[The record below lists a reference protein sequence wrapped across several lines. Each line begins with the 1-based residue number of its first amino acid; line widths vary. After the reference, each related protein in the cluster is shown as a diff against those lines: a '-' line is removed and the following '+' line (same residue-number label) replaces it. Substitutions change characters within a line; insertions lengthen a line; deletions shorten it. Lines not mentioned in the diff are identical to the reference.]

1 MKLRKGNLKT
11 KLCQLALIPV
21 ICLGLATLVI
31 ASVSVYISTAN
42 ETKDGLKNLAYMLHQ
57 MCDIDGEGH
66 YWVKGQ
72 HLMKG
77 NDVFDNNYKIVDNIK
92 RTSSVDAT
100 IFYGDVRMITTIH
113 NDGKRAIGTH
123 ASLAVVES
131 VLKKGND
138 YFSRQV
144 SIGGVSYFGY
154 YTPLT
159 NPDGSIVGMVFVGKP
174 RIAVVEAVMATV
186 FWIFLLTLLVA
197 GFTVMMSIHYAHKIV
212 YSLDKTKEFLGNI
225 AKGNVEEKID
235 PNILKRNDEIGEM
248 GNFAVSLKQSINQL
262 VSTDSLTG
270 LYNRRSCETILT
282 KIIEENKK
290 YKTKSVIV
298 IGDID
303 LFKQVN
309 DTYGH
314 QIGDLV
320 LKELAI
326 VFKEHMEHKGIVARW
341 GGEEFMFIYERMD
354 MERVYEHLQE
364 LMKAIENMQ
373 IPYNDEMISVGMTFG
388 AALCD
393 QDCDID
399 QIIKLA
405 DDNLYY
411 GKNHGRHMIVI
422 K

>member
-1 MKLRKGNLKT
+1 
-11 KLCQLALIPV
+11 
-21 ICLGLATLVI
+21 
-31 ASVSVYISTAN
+31 
-42 ETKDGLKNLAYMLHQ
+42 
-57 MCDIDGEGH
+57 
-66 YWVKGQ
+66 
-72 HLMKG
+72 
-77 NDVFDNNYKIVDNIK
+77 
-92 RTSSVDAT
+92 
-100 IFYGDVRMITTIH
+100 
-113 NDGKRAIGTH
+113 
-123 ASLAVVES
+123 
-131 VLKKGND
+131 
-138 YFSRQV
+138 
-144 SIGGVSYFGY
+144 
-154 YTPLT
+154 
-159 NPDGSIVGMVFVGKP
+159 
-174 RIAVVEAVMATV
+174 
-186 FWIFLLTLLVA
+186 
-197 GFTVMMSIHYAHKIV
+197 
-212 YSLDKTKEFLGNI
+212 
-225 AKGNVEEKID
+225 
-235 PNILKRNDEIGEM
+235 M

-326 VFKEHMEHKGIVARW
+326 VFKEHMEYKGIVARW